1 MSATA
6 LMSVKLDANEKALFA
21 ENAEALGITP
31 SSAVKIFV
39 RQFNEYRGFPF
50 EVRRAPRLN
59 PSFKVPAAKMVGGKP
74 VMPESWLED
83 DDDDDE
89 FL

>member
-6 LMSVKLDANEKALFA
+6 LMSIKLDADEKALFA

-39 RQFNEYRGFPF
+39 RQF
-50 EVRRAPRLN
+50 
-59 PSFKVPAAKMVGGKP
+59 S
-74 VMPESWLED
+74 
-83 DDDDDE
+83 
-89 FL
+89 

>member
-1 MSATA
+1 MSTSA
-6 LMSVKLDANEKALFA
+6 LMSIKLDAEEKAMFA
-21 ENAEALGITP
+21 ANAEALGLTP
-31 SSAVKIFV
+31 SAAVKVFI

-50 EVRRAPRLN
+50 DVRRFPKLN
-59 PSFKVPAAKMVGGKP
+59 PDYKVPTAKMIDGRP